1 MMANNYTR
9 NLQRNYNRLNNLTEQ
24 MTTNR
29 RFAHI
34 SDDPA
39 AFLAGQRARYALT
52 RVSDY
57 GRTIDLAKSHLTQA
71 ETDLMDFNEMLQSA
85 YQTAVDIGDD
95 VKTEEDRQDVS
106 YYIAQLRDHTL
117 MTLNSIFG
125 DKYAMGAYNTSGT
138 TSAAGVKQAPFT
150 LDADGNLC
158 FNGISVDDPAA
169 AAKIKAAMSEVIT
182 FDIGVSSSMG
192 ISVNGAAAAIFT
204 DLDNPVV
211 VHDYDAGGNIIDK
224 NGNVIHK
231 GSPAYTYNSYEPA
244 TGAGA
249 DYDYDSGSDNYI
261 PVEPGTGSFK
271 LATIT
276 VDATPA
282 YVTLN
287 DGTIITAPVGGGTID
302 GIFTA
307 DENGNITHVENPA
320 HTVNNIYSVLD
331 LFYKKLNSGA
341 SAEEISKFAGEFIT
355 PLQNAQSHIMSLT
368 AEIGGKQKRLEMLEA
383 KYEQDKINYTQM
395 KSDAEDADEAELIM
409 DFKMAETVYK
419 AALATGNYVLQP
431 TLMDFIK

>member
-1 MMANNYTR
+1 
-9 NLQRNYNRLNNLTEQ
+9 

-57 GRTIDLAKSHLTQA
+57 GRTIDLAKSRLTQA

-85 YQTAVDIGDD
+85 LEKAVEIGDD

-106 YYIAQLRDHTL
+106 YYIAQMRDHTL
-117 MTLNSIFG
+117 MTLNAIFG
-125 DKYAMGAYNTSGT
+125 DKYSMGAYNTSGT
-138 TSAAGVKQAPFT
+138 GSAGTKQAPFT

-158 FNGISVDDPAA
+158 FNGINVNDPAITA
-169 AAKIKAAMSEVIT
+169 DIKAAMSEVIT
-182 FDIGVSSSMG
+182 YDIGVSAEMG
-192 ISVNGAAAAIFT
+192 VTVNGAAAVIFT

-211 VHDYDAGGNIIDK
+211 VHDYDANGNIIDK

-231 GSPAYTYNSYEPA
+231 GSPAYTYDSYVSA
-244 TGAGA
+244 AGAGA
-249 DYDYDSGSDNYI
+249 DYDYDAASGNYI
-261 PVEPGTGSFK
+261 PVAPGTGAFA
-271 LATIT
+271 LTQVT
-276 VDATPA
+276 VPATPA
-282 YVTLN
+282 YMVTSSGAIVN
-287 DGTIITAPVGGGTID
+287 GPVVGVFD
-302 GIFTA
+302 VDA
-307 DENGNITHVENPA
+307 DGNITNVENPA

-341 SAEEISKFAGEFIT
+341 TAEEISKFAGEFIT

-368 AEIGGKQKRLEMLEA
+368 AEIGGKQKRLEMLESMYA
-383 KYEQDKINYTQM
+383 QDTINYTQM

-409 DFKMAETVYK
+409 NFKMAETVYK